1 MGIHL
6 AKATQPARVIL
17 YPSLWI
23 TSAVTQTPPNP
34 VLVPNAKPLP
44 LDHRQGQLRCE
55 KRKQG

>member
-1 MGIHL
+1 METHL
-6 AKATQPARVIL
+6 AKATQPARVTL

-23 TSAVTQTPPNP
+23 TSAVTQTPPSP

-44 LDHRQGQLRCE
+44 PDHCQDQLRSE